1 MPWATCYGYC
11 ILVKQITFKVCI
23 ALNTVLLR
31 SDPYVKIYL
40 HHQNNRSAKKKTH
53 IKKRSLN
60 PVFNESFIFD
70 LPTKDGSL
78 NEVQLEVHSTFIN
91 LKQQFDFFS
100 IFRWL
105 CATGTES
112 PRMRSV
118 FGKFSPL
125 NTPLMTS
132 CFGFPELS
140 NLFARFLK
148 IPNKSSYKTVFIYKP
163 FNRTSSSFLIHSVSE
178 N

>member
-1 MPWATCYGYC
+1 MVANLVITLINNMPWATCYGYC

-23 ALNTVLLR
+23 TLNVLLR

-91 LKQQFDFFS
+91 LKQHFDFLSPFS
-100 IFRWL
+100 GDYVRLGPNHQKWGQCL
-105 CATGTES
+105 T
-112 PRMRSV
+112 
-118 FGKFSPL
+118 
-125 NTPLMTS
+125 
-132 CFGFPELS
+132 
-140 NLFARFLK
+140 NL
-148 IPNKSSYKTVFIYKP
+148 V
-163 FNRTSSSFLIHSVSE
+163 H
-178 N
+178 